1 MIEMNPHKMDVNNY
15 RGVIPAMI
23 TPCKAPGVPDMEGMK
38 NLAHILVKKGCH
50 GLFVLGSTG
59 ELPFLDESQRRE
71 MVIAA
76 REGAGEKAKIYA
88 GISGTGIKQ
97 VIGYADNAA
106 RDGADVAIAMAPF
119 FLKLDQAG
127 LYEYITEIA
136 DKSPI
141 PIGIY
146 NHLRMPSTF
155 DIDTIIRLAQHPNI
169 VAMKDSSAEVSRGIE
184 LAQALRDLPLSLFQG
199 REPFILE
206 TLVAG
211 AAGCVTALANIVPEW
226 HSGLYDAVEDG
237 DMEMATDYQNKIL
250 LLSRIFRLD
259 AMKQTFANFTYA
271 LRYVARAR
279 GYIEN
284 IYGMTPGLNPPP
296 ELDEA
301 IDKIMKECGLLEN
314 ESCKNCLSVAV

>member
-1 MIEMNPHKMDVNNY
+1 MIDIEQLKIDASNY

-38 NLAHILVKKGCH
+38 HLARILVEKGCH

-97 VIGYADNAA
+97 VIGYANNAA

-119 FLKLDQAG
+119 FLKLDQTG

-184 LAQALRDLPLSLFQG
+184 LAQALQDLPLSLFQG

-226 HSGLYDAVEDG
+226 HRELYDAIENG
-237 DMEMATDYQNKIL
+237 DMPTATDCQNKIL
-250 LLSRIFRLD
+250 SLSRIFRLD
-259 AMKQTFANFTYA
+259 AMNQTFANFTYA
-271 LRYVARAR
+271 LRYVACAR

-284 IYGMTPGLNPPP
+284 IYGMTPGLDPSP
-296 ELDEA
+296 ELT
-301 IDKIMKECGLLEN
+301 KSIMSIIQDCGLE
-314 ESCKNCLSVAV
+314 E